1 MILGRAFA
9 AAATSMLL
17 CGGSWVGAGSFAD
30 TSPSGPAPASE
41 ASMHPPRAAV
51 HPLETWLAAHSSRPA
66 CCGPATPGHSWFLRI
81 HFTGERRVTAA
92 GWTGERPAGHDCLL
106 GELRTW
112 KYDALPVPAELR
124 LRLHAAG
131 H

>member
-1 MILGRAFA
+1 MLGRAFA
-9 AAATSMLL
+9 AAATSLL
-17 CGGSWVGAGSFAD
+17 LGGCSGVDAGSSAD
-30 TSPSGPAPASE
+30 TRPSGSAPAWE
-41 ASMHPPRAAV
+41 ASMHPPKPAV
-51 HPLETWLAAHSSRPA
+51 HPLESWLSAHSSRLA
-66 CCGPATPGHSWFLRI
+66 RCGPATPGHSWFLRI

-92 GWTGERPAGHDCLL
+92 GWTGERPPEHDCLL

-112 KYDALPVPAELR
+112 KYDPLPVPAELR